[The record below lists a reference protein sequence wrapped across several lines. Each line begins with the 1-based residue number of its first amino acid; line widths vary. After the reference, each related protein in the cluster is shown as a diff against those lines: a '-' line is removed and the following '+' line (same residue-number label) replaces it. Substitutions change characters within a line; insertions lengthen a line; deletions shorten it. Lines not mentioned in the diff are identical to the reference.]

1 MSMTERTS
9 RQIIDYEKIRSI
21 RVKLEKDIDRNK
33 ENAQVDRVVTVK
45 LLENFHKEAKIRN
58 FTVYSDEPEVI
69 GGSNKA
75 PRPTE
80 LLLTSLGCCLQSIL
94 AIYASSMRIS
104 IDSLEMTLRGL
115 RDNRGILGM
124 SKEARVGFYKIEIE
138 TRIESKEPLEKID
151 KLLEVVAEHCPV
163 TDMLTNPVPI
173 TNEVVLNGEKVSA
186 GKS

>member
-1 MSMTERTS
+1 MTERKS

-21 RVKLEKDIDRNK
+21 RVRLEKDIDRKK
-33 ENAQVDRVVTVK
+33 EKAQVDRVVTVK

-104 IDSLEMTLRGL
+104 IDAIEMTIRGL
-115 RDNRGILGM
+115 RDNRGILGL

-138 TRIESKEPLEKID
+138 TRIESKEPQEKID
-151 KLLEVVAEHCPV
+151 KLLEVVSEHCPV
-163 TDMLTNPVPI
+163 TDMLTKPVPI
-173 TNEVVLNGEKVSA
+173 VNEVVLNGARLSA
-186 GKS
+186 GNS